1 MSANLTAEQ
10 TADLVGEI
18 ACDYRAVIANEQL
31 TYEMKVGYL
40 CAVAHVDER
49 IPSHWVT
56 AGQIAFAEMVLL
68 AAGLPHPWS
77 AAR

>member
-1 MSANLTAEQ
+1 MSATLTPEQ

-18 ACDYRAVIANEQL
+18 AKDYRMVLNNEEL

-56 AGQIAFAEMVLL
+56 GGQIAFAEMVLL
-68 AAGLPHPWS
+68 AAGHAHPWS
-77 AAR
+77 AK